1 MPHARTTDPETSH
14 EAAQSV
20 TNITPLKQ
28 EILQRLMTPMTDTDL
43 YQLLS
48 TSSRLIVTESGVRS
62 RRSELVQAGLVIDT
76 GERVKLATGRKA
88 IVWRTQIV

>member
-1 MPHARTTDPETSH
+1 MPNARTTDPETSH
-14 EAAQSV
+14 EAAMSV

-43 YQLLS
+43 YQLL
-48 TSSRLIVTESGVRS
+48 TISSRLIVTESGVRS
-62 RRSELVQAGLVIDT
+62 RRAELVQAGLVRDT

-88 IVWRTQIV
+88 IVWGTSIV

>member
-14 EAAQSV
+14 EAAMSV

-43 YQLLS
+43 YQLLT

-62 RRSELVQAGLVIDT
+62 RRAELVQAGLVRDT
-76 GERVKLATGRKA
+76 GERVKLATGRRA
-88 IVWRTQIV
+88 IVWGTSIV

>member
-1 MPHARTTDPETSH
+1 MPNARTTDPETSH
-14 EAAQSV
+14 EAAMSV

-43 YQLLS
+43 YQLLT

-62 RRSELVQAGLVIDT
+62 RRAELVQAGLVRDT

-88 IVWRTQIV
+88 IVWGTSIV

>member
-1 MPHARTTDPETSH
+1 MPFARTTDPETSH

-28 EILQRLMTPMTDTDL
+28 EILQRLMTPMTDADL
-43 YQLLS
+43 FALLK

-62 RRSELVQAGLVIDT
+62 RRSELVQAGLVKDT
-76 GERVKLATGRKA
+76 GARQKLNTGRNA
-88 IVWRTQIV
+88 IVWGTNLV

>member
-28 EILQRLMTPMTDTDL
+28 EILQRLMTPMTD
-43 YQLLS
+43 QLLYELIDR
-48 TSSRLIVTESGVRS
+48 TSDLVVTESGVRS
-62 RRSELVQAGLVIDT
+62 RRSELVQAGLVKDT
-76 GERVKLATGRKA
+76 GAREKLKTGRNA
-88 IVWRTQIV
+88 IVWATSLV

>member
-28 EILQRLMTPMTDTDL
+28 EILQRLMTPMTDADL
-43 YQLLS
+43 IEVIR

-62 RRSELVQAGLVIDT
+62 RRSELVQAGLVKDT
-76 GERVKLATGRKA
+76 GARVKLATWRSA
-88 IVWRTQIV
+88 IVWTTNIV